1 MTTPFKSACWLGS
14 AVDSNRN
21 YLVDVD
27 VQTVFLRQP
36 DQILHAPQL
45 LNRRLDSLA
54 DGLVQRVRRTL
65 RPTPQRVRLNCLW
78 GCRAARSG
86 GSERTG

>member
-36 DQILHAPQL
+36 DQILHAPPNCSIAVAIAL
-45 LNRRLDSLA
+45 WMDWFTEYVVPFARRPS
-54 DGLVQRVRRTL
+54 V
-65 RPTPQRVRLNCLW
+65 CF
-78 GCRAARSG
+78 
-86 GSERTG
+86 

>member
-1 MTTPFKSACWLGS
+1 MLGPFSCANRTRYSTP
-14 AVDSNRN
+14 
-21 YLVDVD
+21 
-27 VQTVFLRQP
+27 
-36 DQILHAPQL
+36 PQL

>member
-1 MTTPFKSACWLGS
+1 MTTPFKSTCWLGS

-36 DQILHAPQL
+36 DQILHAPPQL
-45 LNRRLDSLA
+45 LNRRRDSLV
-54 DGLVQRVRRTL
+54 DGLVHRVRRTL
-65 RPTPQRVRLNCLW
+65 RPTTQRVRLNCLW
-78 GCRAARSG
+78 GMQSRPKWG
-86 GSERTG
+86 